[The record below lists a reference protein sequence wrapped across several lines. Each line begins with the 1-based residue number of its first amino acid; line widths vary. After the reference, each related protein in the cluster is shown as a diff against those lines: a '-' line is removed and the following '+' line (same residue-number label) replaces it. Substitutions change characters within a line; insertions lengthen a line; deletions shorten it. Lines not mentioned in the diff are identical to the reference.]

1 MITFKKSEIKI
12 KDYDKYYS
20 DNLNFLESN
29 LNKKIFSYLTSNNKF
44 DASIEII
51 DEFYKCT
58 DTDSKTYKTLVSFL
72 FSRIGIRNNLSRSG
86 DVNLRSDL
94 LLCDSYQAA
103 IVDIEKGSDLLSPPR
118 NILEQNAIFTS
129 RFKIK
134 NCNNFIVVTNSLPR
148 KRQDYWNVMDDIN
161 KVLGIEIV
169 TLSIGALFLMVIKGK
184 KLCIKDFS
192 RLNVKSKLS
201 VRELIGKDELR
212 KIPFG
217 YKGVLEVEK

>member
-1 MITFKKSEIKI
+1 MITFKNSEIKI

-20 DNLNFLESN
+20 DNLNYLETN
-29 LNKKIFSYLTSNNKF
+29 LNRKIFSLITSAHQLNI
-44 DASIEII
+44 STEMV
-51 DEFYKCT
+51 DEFYECT
-58 DTDSKTYKTLVSFL
+58 QTNSKTYKTLVSFL

-94 LLCDSYQAA
+94 LLCDSDQAA
-103 IVDIEKGSDLLSPPR
+103 IVDIEKGSDLLNPPR

-129 RFKIK
+129 RFKVK
-134 NCNNFIVVTNSLPR
+134 NCNNFIVVANHLPR
-148 KRQDYWNVMDDIN
+148 KRQDYWNVVDDIN

-184 KLCIKDFS
+184 KLRIKDLS
-192 RLNVKSKLS
+192 KINVKSKLS

-212 KIPFG
+212 NIPFG
-217 YKGVLEVEK
+217 YRGILEVEK

>member
-1 MITFKKSEIKI
+1 MITFKNSEVKI

-29 LNKKIFSYLTSNNKF
+29 LNKKIFSYLTSDNKF
-44 DASIEII
+44 DACIEII

-148 KRQDYWNVMDDIN
+148 TFPQ
-161 KVLGIEIV
+161 GISVEI
-169 TLSIGALFLMVIKGK
+169 
-184 KLCIKDFS
+184 FS
-192 RLNVKSKLS
+192 F
-201 VRELIGKDELR
+201 D
-212 KIPFG
+212 
-217 YKGVLEVEK
+217 VLEKAWNNAKLPSENEQVTPYIYNHQN